1 MESVPEAG
9 LLWEAHTHLVEDR
22 YLSSYR
28 IPGSSTCRGSVL
40 MAESC
45 LFIAIVKIT
54 DYLMTK
60 AFAPE
65 SPHLKD
71 NLSFLSLE

>member
-1 MESVPEAG
+1 MV
-9 LLWEAHTHLVEDR
+9 
-22 YLSSYR
+22 
-28 IPGSSTCRGSVL
+28 
-40 MAESC
+40 ESC

-60 AFAPE
+60 AFAHE

-71 NLSFLSLE
+71 NLSFFIIRKIEVV

>member
-1 MESVPEAG
+1 
-9 LLWEAHTHLVEDR
+9 
-22 YLSSYR
+22 
-28 IPGSSTCRGSVL
+28 

-60 AFAPE
+60 AFAPK

-71 NLSFLSLE
+71 NLSFSSLEKERWCNTEK